1 VHEDRGDE
9 DRRRA
14 SGQTRVGGEVAG
26 LEDVGDYC
34 AATLTP
40 SVPGAAG
47 IKPNR
52 RTRPLSLAVQ
62 PLNYRRFDPDPR
74 ITIDIVASH
83 RPNMTSQESIGS
95 CSLDVDQSA
104 SDRSE
109 NTVDTIS
116 KKTLHSLNLSC
127 NGDSVSSPENLANG
141 SSETLQKSHL
151 SPDEKLNVSNG
162 HRSSPEPEQLTVK
175 KPSYLGLACSIS
187 GYSGINRYDSKLR
200 EGFRS
205 RDSSP
210 GTRSNEN
217 LNVPAHPYPPKSQ
230 SISPLAMDRQNGF
243 SNGLKEE
250 CKVETYRESRSSI
263 GICQGYSEVDKGV
276 LHTTT
281 YTDISPVQASTP
293 TKRSPGISQ
302 MMSCSQQNK
311 HFSVSPKQPT
321 VNLSNASFSET
332 SILNGTMEQV
342 ENQTINSTTSS
353 EKSFIQQRVE
363 RLYGPGA
370 LAQGF
375 FFRRSTSKLSNTDS
389 SFNKST
395 NNNDVSTENA
405 NAEESLKNLP
415 VLRHLR
421 PEFRAQLPVVSPR
434 RPTDGSEQILKP
446 LQRVTPVSR
455 KAEQKPKIPAAKNLD
470 GNLADSGAQ
479 KLNSSVTS
487 IPDQQPAAPK
497 VVLPVLEPSASSTNV
512 AKQVQEAEKTVE
524 ERNGHYFMKLLKQET
539 DRLLSLAASAEAE
552 LASGD
557 TVALPE
563 EAAGKLR
570 SAAGKARLL
579 ASQKMQQ
586 FEGLCQKNINQVPGE
601 EFPTT
606 SEDLAGFWDMVML
619 QVVQVN
625 ELFDQIEKLR
635 NSQWQEVRSVSVH
648 PQTIDRLK
656 PPENNSHSHD
666 NSGNVTSAELPSR
679 RSYSHS
685 LTNKRVRSNDATFS
699 DPKDPKHDSY
709 NYPIAEQFAFEMRL
723 CDDAFQAL
731 TVPRNLEGTE
741 AYCEDHEVD
750 YLCENITEIQSMIND
765 SFSLNRRTSYVVSYT
780 NKFEVLF
787 EKEDVEFKQQS
798 RDCSFDKP
806 RGDYSESMAK
816 DGGRIAQEKENDASG
831 LKTTFPSNKG
841 IDRKMGKVRSKAKSR
856 SATER
861 NPKQEM
867 QVKND
872 GGIRPRALENKQRR
886 NDSIKSG
893 IGEQQSCSFKPVI
906 IQKRAEEKVATPSK
920 SDKSPYKSLLPSREE
935 SVKKLA
941 RSVAFSNDIKE
952 PLQARK
958 NVLFVD
964 QDAEKIAK
972 LPAKNILHTRAEKDP
987 LKAKKLSHN
996 YRKKRNLSV
1005 VNEIWSNL
1013 DFVDNNRKSRGMP
1026 DAPVENCTFA
1036 GTWNVKRQTK
1046 ERKREQVKDSVEAKT
1061 KKIEKEAEASS
1072 VETAGNVFW
1081 KLSDSRPFVPLSQ
1094 ETLRQLRQIYNV
1106 ENQMNLSS
1114 VVNRSVKL
1122 ERMKVY
1128 DKRRKKVLKVAGDK
1142 PLKQVISN
1150 HLESVSNFDNLSES
1164 NFIEQ
1169 LDTRDA
1175 NTTSLRDH
1183 SEAAS
1188 QIVNPTPENHDFSMQ
1203 CFISLTNFTP
1213 CLVNSKNESTLVI
1226 NNITNNIAT
1235 WPERNDEIR
1244 NFLSTLISSVSSE
1257 ILSKVAKRDSSKS
1270 EKRVSIRR
1278 LSYGLIARNV
1288 QSSNAS
1294 ANVITDISQNV
1305 RPAIVARRLPNRKY
1319 RESIESIDFD
1329 NYLPLKKRFHVN
1341 RYLEDVKYVQLIP
1354 DNVKV
1359 RTHSSDAKSFPV
1371 KTVPE
1376 KKTMASTP
1384 QNGTTAKRRVAPIHK
1399 SKSTAN
1405 SEANKKAREARE
1417 QARRQLI
1424 EERRR
1429 AMRSNA
1435 QNSENT

>member
-1 VHEDRGDE
+1 
-9 DRRRA
+9 
-14 SGQTRVGGEVAG
+14 
-26 LEDVGDYC
+26 
-34 AATLTP
+34 
-40 SVPGAAG
+40 
-47 IKPNR
+47 
-52 RTRPLSLAVQ
+52 
-62 PLNYRRFDPDPR
+62 
-74 ITIDIVASH
+74 
-83 RPNMTSQESIGS
+83 MTSQESIGS

-109 NTVDTIS
+109 NTIDTIS

-210 GTRSNEN
+210 GTRLITRDTSPAAFRSNEN

-250 CKVETYRESRSSI
+250 CKVETYRESRSSM
-263 GICQGYSEVDKGV
+263 GIYQGYSEVDKGV
-276 LHTTT
+276 LHST
-281 YTDISPVQASTP
+281 YPDVSPVQASTP
-293 TKRSPGISQ
+293 MKRSPGISQ

-321 VNLSNASFSET
+321 VNHIYIYIYIYIYSYLNFSLFAVSNASSSFSDT
-332 SILNGTMEQV
+332 SILNGTTEQV
-342 ENQTINSTTSS
+342 ENQTTNSSTSS

-389 SFNKST
+389 SFNKSNS

-405 NAEESLKNLP
+405 NTEESLKNLP

-434 RPTDGSEQILKP
+434 RPTDGSEQVLKP

-524 ERNGHYFMKLLKQET
+524 EKNGHYFMKLLKQET
-539 DRLLSLAASAEAE
+539 DRLLSLAASTEAE
-552 LASGD
+552 LASCD

-656 PPENNSHSHD
+656 PSEKNSHSHD
-666 NSGNVTSAELPSR
+666 NSDNVTSAELPSR

-685 LTNKRVRSNDATFS
+685 LTNKRVRSNDATFNNPE
-699 DPKDPKHDSY
+699 DFKNDSY
-709 NYPIAEQFAFEMRL
+709 NPPIAEQFALEMRL
-723 CDDAFQAL
+723 CDDAFQPL
-731 TVPRNLEGTE
+731 TVPRNIEE
-741 AYCEDHEVD
+741 NENYCEDYEVD
-750 YLCENITEIQSMIND
+750 YVCENITEIQSIKND
-765 SFSLNRRTSYVVSYT
+765 SFPLNPRASYVVNYVNKLQRHVNSFYFE
-780 NKFEVLF
+780 NYKRPSCHQYPRDDSLERRRSSKFEVLF
-787 EKEDVEFKQQS
+787 EKEDVEVKQRG
-798 RDCSFDKP
+798 RDYSFDKP
-806 RGDYSESMAK
+806 RGDYSESIAN
-816 DGGRIAQEKENDASG
+816 DGGKIAQEKENNASS
-831 LKTTFPSNKG
+831 LKTTFSSHKG
-841 IDRKMGKVRSKAKSR
+841 TDKKVGQVRSKAKSCSPAGRR
-856 SATER
+856 SP
-861 NPKQEM
+861 N
-867 QVKND
+867 
-872 GGIRPRALENKQRR
+872 
-886 NDSIKSG
+886 
-893 IGEQQSCSFKPVI
+893 
-906 IQKRAEEKVATPSK
+906 QK
-920 SDKSPYKSLLPSREE
+920 
-935 SVKKLA
+935 
-941 RSVAFSNDIKE
+941 
-952 PLQARK
+952 
-958 NVLFVD
+958 
-964 QDAEKIAK
+964 
-972 LPAKNILHTRAEKDP
+972 
-987 LKAKKLSHN
+987 
-996 YRKKRNLSV
+996 
-1005 VNEIWSNL
+1005 
-1013 DFVDNNRKSRGMP
+1013 M
-1026 DAPVENCTFA
+1026 
-1036 GTWNVKRQTK
+1036 
-1046 ERKREQVKDSVEAKT
+1046 
-1061 KKIEKEAEASS
+1061 
-1072 VETAGNVFW
+1072 
-1081 KLSDSRPFVPLSQ
+1081 Q

-1106 ENQMNLSS
+1106 ENQTNLSS
-1114 VVNRSVKL
+1114 ATVNRSVKL

-1128 DKRRKKVLKVAGDK
+1128 DKRRKKVFKAVVDK
-1142 PLKQVISN
+1142 PSKKVISN
-1150 HLESVSNFDNLSES
+1150 HLDDLSEN
-1164 NFIEQ
+1164 NFIKQ
-1169 LDTRDA
+1169 LHTRDA
-1175 NTTSLRDH
+1175 NARSLRDS
-1183 SEAAS
+1183 SEATCE
-1188 QIVNPTPENHDFSMQ
+1188 IVNPTSENHDFSTQ
-1203 CFISLTNFTP
+1203 CLISLTNLTP
-1213 CLVNSKNESTLVI
+1213 CVVNNKNESTLVV
-1226 NNITNNIAT
+1226 NNITNNIPT
-1235 WPERNDEIR
+1235 WSEGNDEIR
-1244 NFLSTLISSVSSE
+1244 NFLSTLISSMSSE
-1257 ILSKVAKRDSSKS
+1257 IASKVTMRNSSKS
-1270 EKRVSIRR
+1270 EKRVKK
-1278 LSYGLIARNV
+1278 LSYGLITRNIK
-1288 QSSNAS
+1288 SSNVS
-1294 ANVITDISQNV
+1294 ANVITDVSQNV
-1305 RPAIVARRLPNRKY
+1305 RSVYIFQRL
-1319 RESIESIDFD
+1319 F
-1329 NYLPLKKRFHVN
+1329 
-1341 RYLEDVKYVQLIP
+1341 Q
-1354 DNVKV
+1354 
-1359 RTHSSDAKSFPV
+1359 
-1371 KTVPE
+1371 TVPE
-1376 KKTMASTP
+1376 KKTVASTP

-1435 QNSENT
+1435 QNSENTVKIFAPDT